1 MLGWNLF
8 FPFLFLFFFRL
19 LLTSINAEL
28 DDLRDL
34 SAHGVFCPVLQ
45 IGTIFFQ
52 RVRWILIGASAV
64 VVTVAEITLHRV
76 YTWNQREELNSYF
89 RRGNL
94 SLSRDRGFDCINLIC
109 VM

>member
-1 MLGWNLF
+1 MELF
-8 FPFLFLFFFRL
+8 FSFFSLFF

-34 SAHGVFCPVLQ
+34 PAHGVFCAILQ

-52 RVRWILIGASAV
+52 RVRWILVGASAV

-76 YTWNQREELNSYF
+76 YTWSQREKLNFHIFVEEFY
-89 RRGNL
+89 RYCRIGDL
-94 SLSRDRGFDCINLIC
+94 IVLIC